1 MKRKRRP
8 IATTPPATTVGVVR
22 IGFSPSAKVAF
33 DRLPPKVRVGLRRK
47 LYDFGKNP
55 AIGKPLIGELQGY
68 HRVTYGRVRA
78 ISKALPE
85 VVATIEFADGRIVV
99 FVLEVGPRK
108 DGALDDPYERAAIA
122 ALRSGD
128 RDAQTL
134 LEQLIHQLHAGL
146 LPEVEDDES

>member
-1 MKRKRRP
+1 
-8 IATTPPATTVGVVR
+8 VR
-22 IGFSPSAKVAF
+22 A
-33 DRLPPKVRVGLRRK
+33 GLRRK
-47 LYDFGKNP
+47 LRDFGENP

-85 VVATIEFADGRIVV
+85 VVVTIERADGFIVV

-108 DGALDDPYERAAIA
+108 DGAPDDPYERAAIA

-134 LEQLIHQLHAGL
+134 LEQVIHQLHAGL
-146 LPEVEDDES
+146 LPEVEDDDS